1 VITTPTEQDITE
13 IEAQASVIP
22 ECKFVHDGGT
32 DDAAPPRDAWW
43 MFGEIMRD
51 GGNKRPI
58 YLYAPAEIVD
68 ETSPHRFADAVVSAH
83 NDRAAIVADVRRL
96 RLALTEALD
105 EFDDALGYVPAWA
118 MDKWGYR
125 ETVARLRKV
134 QGGAPSA
141 EPAPTVKAGEEQP

>member
-1 VITTPTEQDITE
+1 MT
-13 IEAQASVIP
+13 IP
-22 ECKFVHDGGT
+22 GYSDAP
-32 DDAAPPRDAWW
+32 AAPCGCYACDGSPV
-43 MFGEIMRD
+43 MRSRMYVCQTC
-51 GGNKRPI
+51 GSKRCPS
-58 YLYAPAEIVD
+58 AMD
-68 ETSPHRFADAVVSAH
+68 HRNQCPNGPSAVVTVT
-83 NDRAAIVADVRRL
+83 DRIAELEAAFA
-96 RLALTEALD
+96 EALD